1 MEREL
6 EPNSCSARYAEDFS
20 SGQIFDLGKK
30 RITKSEILEFAR
42 KFDPFPFHVD
52 ETYAEK
58 TVFGGLI
65 ASGWHTALIWLG
77 MMHERLLTY
86 ETILGSPGHDSLIW
100 KNPVRPGDTISG
112 KVEVIDSRI
121 SQSRPELGFVKYR
134 ATMLNQ
140 NGDEVFFTQSTLM
153 LKSRVGTKV

>member
-6 EPNSCSARYAEDFS
+6 EPNSYSARYAEDFS
-20 SGQIFDLGKK
+20 SGQIFDLGEK

-42 KFDPFPFHVD
+42 RFDPFPFHVD
-52 ETYAEK
+52 EAYAEK

-65 ASGWHTALIWLG
+65 SSGWHTALIWLG

-121 SQSRPELGFVKYR
+121 SQSRPELGFVKYQAR
-134 ATMLNQ
+134 MLNQ

-153 LKSRVGTKV
+153 LKSRAGIEA